1 VAAFFLLRNVR
12 AMMKQNLPSQTETLV
27 DSSITR
33 SELVELLSEQFP
45 QLLPKDV
52 ELAVKTL
59 LDTMTQALT
68 AGKRIEVRGVGS
80 FVLHHR
86 PARVGRN
93 PKSGEQV
100 MIPEK
105 KVPHFKP
112 GKELRERVDYKAN
125 PDLPKID

>member
-1 VAAFFLLRNVR
+1 MLN
-12 AMMKQNLPSQTETLV
+12 QNKTYSQDVVL

-33 SELVELLSEQFP
+33 SELIELLALKFP

-52 ELAVKTL
+52 ELVVKTL
-59 LDTMTQALT
+59 LDSMTNALVQ
-68 AGKRIEVRGVGS
+68 GKRIELRGVGS

-93 PKSGEQV
+93 PKSGAQV

-105 KVPHFKP
+105 KIPHFKP
-112 GKELRERVDYKAN
+112 GKELRERVDYNASVSTV
-125 PDLPKID
+125 PSTSSE

>member
-1 VAAFFLLRNVR
+1 MLFLFRTKR
-12 AMMKQNLPSQTETLV
+12 MTDSASSTPTSQSVET
-27 DSSITR
+27 SITR
-33 SELVELLSEQFP
+33 SELVDLLAEQFP

-59 LDTMTQALT
+59 LDTMTGSLSK
-68 AGKRIEVRGVGS
+68 GKRIELRGVGS
-80 FVLHHR
+80 FVLHQR

-100 MIPEK
+100 LIPEK

-112 GKELRERVDYKAN
+112 GKELRERVDYKAK
-125 PDLPKID
+125 PVKDGQSE

>member
-1 VAAFFLLRNVR
+1 MLN
-12 AMMKQNLPSQTETLV
+12 QNKTYSQDVVL

-33 SELVELLSEQFP
+33 SQLIELLALKFP

-52 ELAVKTL
+52 ELVVKTL
-59 LDTMTQALT
+59 LDSMTNALVQ
-68 AGKRIEVRGVGS
+68 GKRIELRGVGS

-93 PKSGEQV
+93 PKSGAQV

-105 KVPHFKP
+105 KIPHFKP
-112 GKELRERVDYKAN
+112 GKELRERVDYKAAVSTV
-125 PDLPKID
+125 PPTSSE

>member
-1 VAAFFLLRNVR
+1 MLFLFRTKR
-12 AMMKQNLPSQTETLV
+12 MTDSASSTPTSQLVET
-27 DSSITR
+27 SITR
-33 SELVELLSEQFP
+33 SELVDLLAEQFP

-59 LDTMTQALT
+59 LDTMTSSLSK
-68 AGKRIEVRGVGS
+68 GKRIELRGVGS
-80 FVLHHR
+80 FVLHQR

-100 MIPEK
+100 LIPEK

-112 GKELRERVDYKAN
+112 GKELRERVDYKAK
-125 PDLPKID
+125 PVKDGQSE

>member
-1 VAAFFLLRNVR
+1 MLFLFRTKR
-12 AMMKQNLPSQTETLV
+12 MTDSASSTPTSQLVET
-27 DSSITR
+27 SITR
-33 SELVELLSEQFP
+33 SELVDLLAEQFP

-59 LDTMTQALT
+59 LDTMTGSLSK
-68 AGKRIEVRGVGS
+68 GKRIELRGVGS
-80 FVLHHR
+80 FVLHQR

-100 MIPEK
+100 LIPEK

-112 GKELRERVDYKAN
+112 GKELRERVDYKAK
-125 PDLPKID
+125 PVKDGQSE

>member
-1 VAAFFLLRNVR
+1 MTA
-12 AMMKQNLPSQTETLV
+12 QEQQTTTDTV
-27 DSSITR
+27 IDTSITR
-33 SELVELLSEQFP
+33 SELVELLAQQFP
-45 QLLPKDV
+45 QLLPRDV

-59 LDTMTQALT
+59 LDTMTHAL
-68 AGKRIEVRGVGS
+68 AQGKRIELRGVGS

-112 GKELRERVDYKAN
+112 GKDGTSRYIVFSIIFDSHNQYCNHRISLVFR
-125 PDLPKID
+125 

>member
-1 VAAFFLLRNVR
+1 
-12 AMMKQNLPSQTETLV
+12 MKLEQASTNETV
-27 DSSITR
+27 IDSSITR
-33 SELVELLSEQFP
+33 SELVELLAQQFP

-59 LDTMTQALT
+59 LDTMTQAL
-68 AGKRIEVRGVGS
+68 AHGKRIELRGVGS

-112 GKELRERVDYKAN
+112 GKELRERVDYKASVDVN
-125 PDLPKID
+125 TIG

>member
-1 VAAFFLLRNVR
+1 MTAQE
-12 AMMKQNLPSQTETLV
+12 KQTTTATV
-27 DSSITR
+27 IDTSITR
-33 SELVELLSEQFP
+33 SELVELLAEQFP
-45 QLLPKDV
+45 QLLPRDV

-59 LDTMTQALT
+59 LDTMTQAL
-68 AGKRIEVRGVGS
+68 AQGKRIELRGVGS

-112 GKELRERVDYKAN
+112 GKELRERVDYKASADVN
-125 PDLPKID
+125 NNS

>member
-1 VAAFFLLRNVR
+1 MN
-12 AMMKQNLPSQTETLV
+12 QENQIHTEIVL

-52 ELAVKTL
+52 ELSVKTL
-59 LDTMTQALT
+59 LDTMTNAL
-68 AGKRIEVRGVGS
+68 ASGKRIELRGVGS

-125 PDLPKID
+125 SDIPKID

>member
-1 VAAFFLLRNVR
+1 MLFLFRTKR
-12 AMMKQNLPSQTETLV
+12 MTDSTSSTPTSQSVET
-27 DSSITR
+27 SITR
-33 SELVELLSEQFP
+33 SELVDLLAEQFP

-59 LDTMTQALT
+59 LDTMTGSLSK
-68 AGKRIEVRGVGS
+68 GKRIELRGVGS
-80 FVLHHR
+80 FVLHQR

-100 MIPEK
+100 LIPEK

-112 GKELRERVDYKAN
+112 GKELRERVDYKAK
-125 PDLPKID
+125 PVKDGQSE

>member
-1 VAAFFLLRNVR
+1 MLVLFRTKRMTDSASST
-12 AMMKQNLPSQTETLV
+12 PTSQLVET
-27 DSSITR
+27 SITR
-33 SELVELLSEQFP
+33 SELVDLLAEQFP

-59 LDTMTQALT
+59 LDTMTSSLSK
-68 AGKRIEVRGVGS
+68 GKRIELRGVGS
-80 FVLHHR
+80 FVLHQR

-100 MIPEK
+100 LIPEK

-112 GKELRERVDYKAN
+112 GKELRERVDYKAK
-125 PDLPKID
+125 PVKDGQSE

>member
-1 VAAFFLLRNVR
+1 MTDSASST
-12 AMMKQNLPSQTETLV
+12 PTSQSVET
-27 DSSITR
+27 SITR
-33 SELVELLSEQFP
+33 SELVDLLAEQFP

-59 LDTMTQALT
+59 LDTMTGSLSK
-68 AGKRIEVRGVGS
+68 GKRIELRGVGS
-80 FVLHHR
+80 FVLHQR

-100 MIPEK
+100 LIPEK

-112 GKELRERVDYKAN
+112 GKELRERVDYKAKTVK
-125 PDLPKID
+125 DGQSE

>member
-1 VAAFFLLRNVR
+1 
-12 AMMKQNLPSQTETLV
+12 MKLEQARTNETV
-27 DSSITR
+27 IDSSITR
-33 SELVELLSEQFP
+33 SELVELLAQQFP

-59 LDTMTQALT
+59 LDTMTQAL
-68 AGKRIEVRGVGS
+68 AHGKRIELRGVGS

-112 GKELRERVDYKAN
+112 GKELRERVDYKASVDVN
-125 PDLPKID
+125 TIG

>member
-1 VAAFFLLRNVR
+1 MRK
-12 AMMKQNLPSQTETLV
+12 MMTSEQPIAGEKV
-27 DSSITR
+27 IDASITR
-33 SELVELLSEQFP
+33 SELVSLLSEQFP
-45 QLLPKDV
+45 QLMPRDL

-59 LDTMTQALT
+59 LDTMTQAL
-68 AGKRIEVRGVGS
+68 ADGKRIELRGVGS

-112 GKELRERVDYKAN
+112 GKELRERVDYKASV
-125 PDLPKID
+125 DIAKIG

>member
-1 VAAFFLLRNVR
+1 MNQESHTHKDMVL
-12 AMMKQNLPSQTETLV
+12 ET
-27 DSSITR
+27 SITR

-59 LDTMTQALT
+59 LDTMTQAL
-68 AGKRIEVRGVGS
+68 ANGKRIELRGVGS

-112 GKELRERVDYKAN
+112 GKELRERVDYKTI
-125 PDLPKID
+125 PDSTKND

>member
-1 VAAFFLLRNVR
+1 MTA
-12 AMMKQNLPSQTETLV
+12 QEQQTTTDTV
-27 DSSITR
+27 IDTSITR
-33 SELVELLSEQFP
+33 SELVELLAEQFP
-45 QLLPKDV
+45 QLLPRDV

-59 LDTMTQALT
+59 LDTMTQAL
-68 AGKRIEVRGVGS
+68 AQGKRIELRGVGS

-112 GKELRERVDYKAN
+112 GKELRERVDYKATAEVN
-125 PDLPKID
+125 NKS

>member
-1 VAAFFLLRNVR
+1 
-12 AMMKQNLPSQTETLV
+12 MKLEQASTKETV
-27 DSSITR
+27 IDDSITR
-33 SELVELLSEQFP
+33 SELVELLAQQFP

-59 LDTMTQALT
+59 LDTMTQAL
-68 AGKRIEVRGVGS
+68 AQGKRIELRGVGS

-112 GKELRERVDYKAN
+112 GKELRERVDYKAIVDVN
-125 PDLPKID
+125 TIG

>member
-1 VAAFFLLRNVR
+1 
-12 AMMKQNLPSQTETLV
+12 MKLEQASTNETV
-27 DSSITR
+27 IDSSITR
-33 SELVELLSEQFP
+33 SELVELLAQQFP
-45 QLLPKDV
+45 QLLPKDG

-59 LDTMTQALT
+59 LDTMTQALSQ
-68 AGKRIEVRGVGS
+68 GKRIELRGVGS

-112 GKELRERVDYKAN
+112 GKELRERVDFKASVDVN
-125 PDLPKID
+125 TIG

>member
-1 VAAFFLLRNVR
+1 MTA
-12 AMMKQNLPSQTETLV
+12 QEQQTTTDTV
-27 DSSITR
+27 IDTSITR
-33 SELVELLSEQFP
+33 SELVELLAEQFP
-45 QLLPKDV
+45 QLLPRDV

-59 LDTMTQALT
+59 LDTMTHAL
-68 AGKRIEVRGVGS
+68 AQGKRIELRGVGS

-112 GKELRERVDYKAN
+112 GKELRERVDYKAIADVN
-125 PDLPKID
+125 NNS

>member
-1 VAAFFLLRNVR
+1 MLN
-12 AMMKQNLPSQTETLV
+12 QNKTYSQDVVL

-33 SELVELLSEQFP
+33 SELIELLALKFP

-52 ELAVKTL
+52 ELVVKTL
-59 LDTMTQALT
+59 LDSMTNALVQ
-68 AGKRIEVRGVGS
+68 GKRIEPRGVGS

-93 PKSGEQV
+93 PKSGAQV

-105 KVPHFKP
+105 KIPHFKP
-112 GKELRERVDYKAN
+112 GKELRERVDYNASVSTV
-125 PDLPKID
+125 PSTSSE

>member
-1 VAAFFLLRNVR
+1 
-12 AMMKQNLPSQTETLV
+12 MMTSEQPIAGEKV
-27 DSSITR
+27 IDASITR
-33 SELVELLSEQFP
+33 SELVSLLSEQFP
-45 QLLPKDV
+45 QLMPRDL

-59 LDTMTQALT
+59 LDTMTQAL
-68 AGKRIEVRGVGS
+68 ADGKRIELRGVGS

-112 GKELRERVDYKAN
+112 GKELRERVDYKASV
-125 PDLPKID
+125 DIAKIG

>member
-1 VAAFFLLRNVR
+1 MTA
-12 AMMKQNLPSQTETLV
+12 QEQQTTTDTV
-27 DSSITR
+27 IDTSITR
-33 SELVELLSEQFP
+33 SELVELLAEQFP
-45 QLLPKDV
+45 QLLPRDV
-52 ELAVKTL
+52 ELGVKTL
-59 LDTMTQALT
+59 LDTMTQAL
-68 AGKRIEVRGVGS
+68 AQGKRIELRGVGS

-112 GKELRERVDYKAN
+112 GKELRERVDYKASADVN
-125 PDLPKID
+125 NNS

>member
-1 VAAFFLLRNVR
+1 
-12 AMMKQNLPSQTETLV
+12 MMTNQNQTSIATTEI

-33 SELVELLSEQFP
+33 SELVDMLASKFP

-52 ELAVKTL
+52 ELVVKTL
-59 LDTMTQALT
+59 LDAMTQALVD
-68 AGKRIEVRGVGS
+68 GKRIELRGVGS

-112 GKELRERVDYKAN
+112 GKELRERVDYKPSLESN
-125 PDLPKID
+125 SPSHSE

>member
-1 VAAFFLLRNVR
+1 MLFLFRTKR
-12 AMMKQNLPSQTETLV
+12 MTDSASSTSTSQLVET
-27 DSSITR
+27 SITR
-33 SELVELLSEQFP
+33 SELVDLLAEQFP

-59 LDTMTQALT
+59 LDTMTSSLSK
-68 AGKRIEVRGVGS
+68 GKRIELRGVGS
-80 FVLHHR
+80 FVLHQR

-100 MIPEK
+100 LIPEK

-112 GKELRERVDYKAN
+112 GKELRERVDYKAK
-125 PDLPKID
+125 PVKDGQSE

>member
-1 VAAFFLLRNVR
+1 MLFLFRTKR
-12 AMMKQNLPSQTETLV
+12 MTDSASSTSTSQLVET
-27 DSSITR
+27 SITR
-33 SELVELLSEQFP
+33 SELVDLLAEQFP

-59 LDTMTQALT
+59 LDTMTGSLSK
-68 AGKRIEVRGVGS
+68 GKRIELRGVGS
-80 FVLHHR
+80 FVLHQR

-100 MIPEK
+100 LIPEK

-112 GKELRERVDYKAN
+112 GKELRERVDYKAK
-125 PDLPKID
+125 PVKDGQSE